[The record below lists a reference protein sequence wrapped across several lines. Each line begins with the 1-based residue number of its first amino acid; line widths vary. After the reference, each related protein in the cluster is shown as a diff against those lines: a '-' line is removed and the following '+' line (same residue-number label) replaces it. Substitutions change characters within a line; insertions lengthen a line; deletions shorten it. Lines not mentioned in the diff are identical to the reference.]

1 MSLLRTLLVL
11 GRVSNLPT
19 VWSNCLAGWWLG
31 GGGNIKKLPFLF
43 AGATCLYVGGMFLN
57 DAFDAEFDREYRKE
71 RPVPSGR
78 IALETVWG
86 WGLAWLALGVLSLLW
101 LGEVTG
107 RLGLVLTLCIV
118 LYDALHKQIAFAPVL
133 MGACRFFLYVI
144 AASTATRGVTGWA
157 IWCGLA
163 LGIYVVGLS
172 FLARGESPFCW
183 RRS

>member
-1 MSLLRTLLVL
+1 MSNVERMTNSEFRIGRFSKGRHALGLVIRISFGLRHADSMPLLQPARTNWLTAYPRSMSLLRTLLVL

-118 LYDALHKQIAFAPVL
+118 FYDALHKQI
-133 MGACRFFLYVI
+133 
-144 AASTATRGVTGWA
+144 
-157 IWCGLA
+157 
-163 LGIYVVGLS
+163 
-172 FLARGESPFCW
+172 
-183 RRS
+183 